1 MILDRRPP
9 AGGPGPRSSKL
20 AGEAAMNYRCFAC
33 PGPGV
38 SEIRPGHAVG
48 LMTRRRATV
57 LSANPAGRAAQLL
70 SIALA
75 RYPDRSGWR
84 SASGIAYLA
93 LLATMPLTGVA
104 GLAGLLPS
112 TARCRG
118 LVRQLF
124 LENERATVMPTLK
137 QRTLDGRAE
146 SRPAHPGPSGGP
158 PPTPSTPQG
167 SAQPS
172 PRTARAPATVAD
184 ITRPS
189 PATIGEYDHVAA
201 AAYLMK
207 HAGSAALVVL
217 GARHGSRPVGVI
229 TESDIARAVADGM
242 DVNQTRIHDLL
253 TARPAAIPAATS
265 IRDAARTM
273 VNGGFRQLP
282 VTDGTG
288 WIGIADIADICG
300 ALLAPSAA

>member
-9 AGGPGPRSSKL
+9 AATPIQDHQAWPK
-20 AGEAAMNYRCFAC
+20 EAAMHYRCLAC
-33 PGPGV
+33 PGPGQTKPGQDAPWAG
-38 SEIRPGHAVG
+38 RPGDARPR
-48 LMTRRRATV
+48 LPLTRRGGATTTVHRART
-57 LSANPAGRAAQLL
+57 LSGSVR
-70 SIALA
+70 LA
-75 RYPDRSGWR
+75 VRL
-84 SASGIAYLA
+84 GIAYLA
-93 LLATMPLTGVA
+93 LLATMPLAGVA

-146 SRPAHPGPSGGP
+146 SRPAHRGPSGGP

-207 HAGSAALVVL
+207 HARSATLVVL
-217 GARHGSRPVGVI
+217 GAQHGNRPIGVI
-229 TESDIARAVADGM
+229 TEADIARAVADGM

-253 TARPAAIPAATS
+253 TARPAAIPAATAS
-265 IRDAARTM
+265 AMRPEPWSMEGSGNCRSPT
-273 VNGGFRQLP
+273 
-282 VTDGTG
+282 
-288 WIGIADIADICG
+288 
-300 ALLAPSAA
+300 APAGSGS